1 MNNNNLP
8 PHLEYCSELAV
19 YIERASCAVSVL
31 GDLLADA
38 PGETFNGTCAGQGIG
53 FLLQI
58 LSDGMMQ
65 RSMDGYNIISRYRDA
80 IPKDN
85 AVQPAEE
92 NPA

>member
-19 YIERASCAVSVL
+19 YIERASGAVSVL

-38 PGETFNGTCAGQGIG
+38 PEETFNGTSAGQGIG

-58 LSDGMMQ
+58 LGDGMMQ
-65 RSMDGYNIISRYRDA
+65 RSMDGYAFLRRNSVA
-80 IPKDN
+80 ASEKN
-85 AVQPAEE
+85 TVQTAEE
-92 NPA
+92 KPA